1 MCVVLGV
8 LMRACGEGSSDWTE
22 SKNGKEDDAV
32 CRQLVMTV
40 AVTGNREIG
49 QSLKAE
55 VGLRDGFKIR

>member
-8 LMRACGEGSSDWTE
+8 LMRACGEGSSDWSE
-22 SKNGKEDDAV
+22 SKNGKEDSAV

-40 AVTGNREIG
+40 AITGSRELG